1 MSPSEL
7 LSQLSSGTDLS
18 QLLGSASQ
26 TGYGSTVADSVSGGV
41 LVDRYA

>member
-1 MSPSEL
+1 MDPSEL
-7 LSQLSSGTDLS
+7 LEQLSSGQDVS

-41 LVDRYA
+41 LVDQYA